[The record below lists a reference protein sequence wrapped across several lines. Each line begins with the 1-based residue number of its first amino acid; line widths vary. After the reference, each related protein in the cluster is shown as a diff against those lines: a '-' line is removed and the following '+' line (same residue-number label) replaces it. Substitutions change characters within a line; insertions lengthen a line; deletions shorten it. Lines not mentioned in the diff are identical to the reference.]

1 MSLTKVT
8 YSMISGAPVYVAD
21 YGAIGNGTTDDTAA
35 IQAAL
40 TAAAGQTLVLAANA
54 IYKCTSSLTVSGS
67 IQGNNATFKFYGT
80 TPGNATGSLLYTN
93 VEGNLLD
100 FIIDGTNMTSVQCGL
115 WVNTDYLPTRTSFY
129 RLSINNILN
138 SNNTQAANGMVVIN
152 ASTATYKQP
161 RLDIQVNVD
170 VVTATANGT
179 IGDNAG
185 AAAGIAISMNSTGS
199 NATINI
205 HDCIVKSI
213 TPAEDAIGIY
223 ILTADH
229 TSESA
234 KGLFTVQNCKIYDS
248 AKYGVKL
255 QAANV
260 LVQHTIVE
268 NTTLTAEENFTSYG
282 YNVVFQDCLS
292 LLTQAYGFA
301 LHGKKSTIDNCR
313 VKGASLNPQIGIF
326 TNADNSTVSN
336 CIFET
341 TATFSSNDSPI
352 IRYQGAAKTIFTN
365 IKLIN
370 AANTGTM
377 VEVTGSSVD
386 AIFSNIAG
394 TGFYYG
400 FQFAYSAGTA
410 RITNS
415 NLNASYACVYGL
427 GTAGQTVYVNDC
439 LLTAANGLLLTT
451 SSSIVGAF
459 IDNCE
464 INATGVGASLAVA
477 SSIRNSSVVSQ
488 SAAAGT
494 GVSGQN
500 IIVRDCKIFNF
511 LVGIDYSFSTTA
523 EIANNVTVGSG
534 TSIVATG
541 VTPFATYSNYSR

>member
-8 YSMISGAPVYVAD
+8 YSMISGAPVYAAD
-21 YGAIGNGTTDDTAA
+21 YGAVGNGTTDDTSA

-40 TAAAGQTLVLAANA
+40 TAAVGQTLVLAANA

-67 IQGNNATFKFYGT
+67 IQGNNATLKFYGT
-80 TPGNATGSLLYTN
+80 TPGNATGSLLYTA

-100 FIIDGTNMTSVQCGL
+100 FIIDGANMTSVQCGL
-115 WVNTDYLPTRTSFY
+115 LVNTDYLPTRTSFY
-129 RLSINNILN
+129 RLSINSILN
-138 SNNTQAANGMVVIN
+138 SNNTQAANGMVVVGES
-152 ASTATYKQP
+152 AATYKQP
-161 RLDIQVNVD
+161 RLNIQVNVN

-185 AAAGIAISMNSTGS
+185 AAAGISISMNSTGS
-199 NATINI
+199 DATINI

-213 TPAEDAIGIY
+213 TPSEDAIGIY

-234 KGLFTVQNCKIYDS
+234 KGLFTVQNCKVYDS

-268 NTTLTAEENFTSYG
+268 NTTLTAEENFTTYG

-292 LLTQAYGFA
+292 LITQAYGFA

-326 TNADNSTVSN
+326 TGANNSTVSN
-336 CIFET
+336 CILET
-341 TATFSSNDSPI
+341 TATFVSNDSPV
-352 IRYQGAAKTIFTN
+352 IRYQGAAKAMFNN
-365 IKLIN
+365 IKIIN

-386 AIFSNIAG
+386 AIFSNVSG

-410 RITNS
+410 RIANS
-415 NLNASYACVYGL
+415 NITVSNTCMYGL
-427 GTAGQTVYVNDC
+427 GTVGQVVYVNDC
-439 LLTAANGLLLTT
+439 LLTATNGFLMTPSAST
-451 SSSIVGAF
+451 VVAF
-459 IDNCE
+459 IDNCQ
-464 INATGVGASLAVA
+464 INATGTGAGLSE
-477 SSIRNSSVVSQ
+477 SSYIRNSVVASQ
-488 SAAAGT
+488 SAASGT

-500 IIVRDCKIFNF
+500 INVRDCKIFNF